1 MISNLVF
8 NSLIVWILFLN
19 IKIYEVSRGILM
31 KKLDIVNASK
41 DVSFSDNFVVW
52 FSVNFLNSFAFSCSL
67 SFMKSLT
74 LSKWTT
80 LRMQLWLLFMVYLW
94 IMYRSIG
101 VKICLWMEL
110 RMWNSV
116 RFEALLLVYSLC
128 LKSINAFNF
137 FDTSY
142 VPGWLYYWLG
152 R

>member
-41 DVSFSDNFVVW
+41 DVSFADNFVVW

-94 IMYRSIG
+94 IMYRSVG
-101 VKICLWMEL
+101 VKICLWMEF

-116 RFEALLLVYSLC
+116 IGLKLFCLFIHYALNLWMLSISLI
-128 LKSINAFNF
+128 LHIYQV
-137 FDTSY
+137 DY
-142 VPGWLYYWLG
+142 IID
-152 R
+152 